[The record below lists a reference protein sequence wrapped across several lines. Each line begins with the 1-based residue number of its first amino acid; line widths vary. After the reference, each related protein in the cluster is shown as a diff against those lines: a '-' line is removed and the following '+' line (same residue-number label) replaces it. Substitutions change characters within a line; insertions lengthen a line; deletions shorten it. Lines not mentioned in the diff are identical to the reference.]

1 MTANWE
7 AILCILCSEPKDC
20 GLICS
25 CINGRLPTG
34 VGWETLVLKIP
45 GRGGVRQLYTLFI
58 LSVFFFLSMPLP
70 LEWVVEVG
78 GKGTMMRCMQLEKKL
93 GKSRHRLGPSVG

>member
-34 VGWETLVLKIP
+34 VGWETLVPKIP
-45 GRGGVRQLYTLFI
+45 GRGGVRQLYALFI
-58 LSVFFFLSMPLP
+58 LSVFFLSMPLP

-78 GKGTMMRCMQLEKKL
+78 GKGTMMRCMQL

>member
-1 MTANWE
+1 MATRKHDGSPVPMTANWE

-34 VGWETLVLKIP
+34 IGWETLVLKIP
-45 GRGGVRQLYTLFI
+45 GRGGVRQLYALFI

-70 LEWVVEVG
+70 LEWVVEVEG
-78 GKGTMMRCMQLEKKL
+78 YHDEMHATR
-93 GKSRHRLGPSVG
+93 

>member
-34 VGWETLVLKIP
+34 IGWETLVLKIP
-45 GRGGVRQLYTLFI
+45 GRGGVRQLYALFI
-58 LSVFFFLSMPLP
+58 LSVFFSEYAPAP
-70 LEWVVEVG
+70 GVG
-78 GKGTMMRCMQLEKKL
+78 GGGWREGYHDEMHATRKKT
-93 GKSRHRLGPSVG
+93 R